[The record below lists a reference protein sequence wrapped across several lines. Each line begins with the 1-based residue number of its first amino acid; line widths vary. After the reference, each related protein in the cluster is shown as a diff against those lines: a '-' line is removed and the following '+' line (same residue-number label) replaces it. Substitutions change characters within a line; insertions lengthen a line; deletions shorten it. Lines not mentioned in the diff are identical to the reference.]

1 MSKCNHALISDVKNV
16 SFNSAEAFAMHKIV
30 ESGLSADERT
40 SLGATIPI
48 QGVPVS
54 FTSERAAKL
63 FNQFF
68 SQTGATWSEQKSI
81 QLVSQTL
88 SANAVEAYR
97 ICVDGQHTS
106 GPRAFAHS
114 ATRDQVI
121 VTIMWFSAPEA
132 PTEARAQ
139 YDYSGGLPQQTLPT
153 KWITGER
160 KSFIFN
166 REKSKDFTFIVTI
179 GGLADEVVVPYL
191 PGIIMNTEKVLMTEP
206 APEQAPY
213 RLANDGTGRS
223 QARNGVIHAPGDSE
237 IDPDG
242 VGVQI
247 ELKVGQIDHTTY
259 ARIDHANTSRI
270 LWSAFLRPLAKE
282 GGGDLKFRIKYPL
295 IKYTFKLL
303 SD

>member
-1 MSKCNHALISDVKNV
+1 MSKCNHTLVSDVKNA
-16 SFNSAEAFAMHKIV
+16 SLNSTEAYAMFNIV

-40 SLGATIPI
+40 SLGAIIPI

-54 FTSERAAKL
+54 FTSERATKL

-68 SQTGATWSEQKSI
+68 SQTGATWSQQRSI

-106 GPRAFAHS
+106 GPRTFAHS

-121 VTIMWFSAPEA
+121 VTVMWFSAPEA
-132 PTEARAQ
+132 PTEAQAQ
-139 YDYSGGLPQQTLPT
+139 YDYSGGFPQQTLPT
-153 KWITGER
+153 RWVTGER
-160 KSFIFN
+160 KSFLFN

-179 GGLADEVVVPYL
+179 GGLADEVAAPYL
-191 PGIIMNTEKVLMTEP
+191 PRIIVNTEKVLMTEG
-206 APEQAPY
+206 PY
-213 RLANDGTGRS
+213 RLAGDGTGSS
-223 QARNGVIHAPGDSE
+223 QSKSGVIQAPGDSE

-247 ELKVGQIDHTTY
+247 ELRIGKIDHTTY

-282 GGGDLKFRIKYPL
+282 GGGDLVFRIKYPL
-295 IKYTFKLL
+295 IKHTFKLL